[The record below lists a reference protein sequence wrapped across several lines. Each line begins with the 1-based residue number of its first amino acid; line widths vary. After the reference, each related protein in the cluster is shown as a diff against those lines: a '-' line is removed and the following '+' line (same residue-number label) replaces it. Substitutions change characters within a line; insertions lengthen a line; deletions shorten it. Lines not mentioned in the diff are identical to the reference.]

1 MMELQTTI
9 YENSKQLFREK
20 GYDKT
25 TLAEIIAASGCSKGG
40 FYHYYK
46 SKEDIIPQVLNEYEQ
61 VYIRTINAF
70 VSPEQNGYENLI
82 NFYRT
87 VYLDQSQD
95 ALLRKELYDI
105 IVQIDRG
112 DLFRH
117 MRKLADGALIKMVC
131 DVLEKG
137 KIDGSLDY
145 DMSPIII
152 AKLFEREF
160 RYFDERMR
168 KLIVRYDIKDIE
180 SAKQLSKT
188 KLLFEEMELS
198 IRILETTINREL
210 PIKEIYLNNFKTLID
225 RGVESTRN

>member
-1 MMELQTTI
+1 MELQKTI
-9 YENSKQLFREK
+9 YENSKKLFREK

-25 TLAEIIAASGCSKGG
+25 SLAEIIEASECSKGG

-46 SKEDIIPQVLNEYEQ
+46 SKEDILPQVLDEYEE
-61 VYIRTINAF
+61 VYIKCINEF
-70 VSPEQNGYENLI
+70 ILPEQSGYENLL

-87 VYLDQSQD
+87 VYLDKSED
-95 ALLRKELYDI
+95 AMHRKELYDI

-112 DLFRH
+112 DLYRV
-117 MRKLADGALIKMVC
+117 MRKKADGALTKMIC

-145 DMSPIII
+145 DMQPIII

-168 KLIVRYDIKDIE
+168 KLIKRYSIKDVE
-180 SAKQLSKT
+180 YAKTLPKT
-188 KLLFEEMELS
+188 MLLEEELDLS
-198 IRILETTINREL
+198 IRLLNMTVNREL
-210 PIKEIYLNNFKTLID
+210 PIKNLYIENFKILIEK
-225 RGVESTRN
+225 GTTNI